1 MSADQKP
8 LSVRE
13 KVLAFVFFLVGTSLL
28 VEVGFRAFGPDY
40 YQFNNMFA
48 EYTSNPRGY
57 FDTLAEK
64 DGQILYG
71 IKMNTA
77 VGVGGRRGADM
88 SGRPSER
95 ILGLGDSQAQGQGV
109 RFEDTMYEQ
118 LSTSLSKSGI
128 KTSVR
133 NASVS
138 GYDLNEI
145 VSRYAYET
153 SMGTQYDLVLY
164 AMVLDDYGLDRSQI
178 EGLDFIQY
186 QPGYT
191 FDPWRARS
199 AAWNFV
205 AHTAEQLALSKDTS
219 GAYLD
224 SFRGENLKQKT
235 EQLTRFS
242 RQVTHDG
249 GTLVVMVLPLLYD
262 FENYPFGEI
271 HQTLMQTASDNN
283 IHMIDLLPVLQT
295 EKAQDLWVHPTDH
308 HPNERAHAMVAQALH
323 RYLQDQGLSQT
334 LKNR

>member
-1 MSADQKP
+1 MTQNQKP
-8 LSVRE
+8 LTARE

-28 VEVGFRAFGPDY
+28 VEVGFRLFGPKY
-40 YQFNNMFA
+40 YHFNNMFA
-48 EYTSNPRGY
+48 EYTTNPRGY
-57 FDTLAEK
+57 FDTLYEK
-64 DGQILYG
+64 DGQALYG

-77 VGVGGRRGADM
+77 VGVGGRRGVDM
-88 SGRPSER
+88 RGRPTEK

-109 RFEDTMYEQ
+109 RFKDTMYEQ
-118 LSTSLSKSGI
+118 LSDTLSNSGI
-128 KTSVR
+128 TASVR

-138 GYDLNEI
+138 GYDLDEI

-153 SMGTQYDLVLY
+153 STGAQYDLVLY
-164 AMVLDDYGLDRSQI
+164 AMVLDDYGLNRDEI

-219 GAYLD
+219 RAYLN
-224 SFRGENLKQKT
+224 SFRGKNLEAKT
-235 EQLTRFS
+235 EQLTRLAQ
-242 RQVTHDG
+242 QVSNDG

-271 HQTLMQTASDNN
+271 HQTLVNSASENN
-283 IHMIDLLPVLQT
+283 IHLIDLLPVLNT
-295 EKAQDLWVHPTDH
+295 EQAQDLWVHPTDH
-308 HPNERAHAMVAQALH
+308 HPNERAHKMVADAVHQ
-323 RYLQDQGLSQT
+323 YLERQQLTES
-334 LKNR
+334 LKNH